1 MKRMR
6 LISKVLMASVL
17 PVAAGDEV
25 PSVFEGHRSVELTY
39 PQPLVSMTVVGN
51 GRGNDG
57 YNYSDEDLGRHL
69 FTITGDDKHKPITRW
84 TDQDELC
91 ISFPKGTSCATEYT
105 FRMKPGTTY
114 LGGEPV
120 PTEPV
125 KFRCPADKLEGKSFM
140 DARGLGVVVCPQQY
154 RTKESME
161 FSPST
166 PLRFVFR
173 KAKSSFWTGNT
184 YYVGRVEATVEPAYL
199 KQGIT
204 GASLGQLQQRGRK
217 VWSKLREDSP
227 LPGHVVVRP
236 VKPLSDDDEW
246 HLLVQPKEGQGFRG
260 DFPVCREVNPLP
272 ELGTGVKW
280 LADADKGYRLEVRF
294 SNPMSTVDMPAL
306 FDRMQ
311 LAVGTNAAK
320 PAGTGKKKLNLGG
333 CTLEFRYAGVLEM
346 EPVQHGWR
354 YDDDE
359 EEEEEEES
367 AFLGYVPQGQCM
379 GFVVEVSATAP
390 ALLDVVLPA
399 DTQSHLGFK
408 VAGEHRHRIALNPA
422 WPRLL
427 PESDVI
433 VPLKGERRLR
443 IPAANVSGVQVQAW
457 RLAHDMTASAF
468 RHELHDTS
476 GVAESKLRYDMVK
489 SRYRRGMEDSEAEE
503 AADARLSAARK
514 SEKWAAARSRMV
526 LKNATAFPGCR
537 VPALSDG
544 MLQSGEAVLRL
555 DDAIGREPLP
565 GMYLLRLESESNPQ
579 VRDALRQLKRAEESL
594 DSRRDVVVQVTDL
607 NVSFGEDAILVNHY
621 SDGRPVAEGT
631 ISWLDSEDKPRQ
643 LDIRNGIVWLPQDW
657 RGGVKVWVRSGA
669 DVVLV
674 RAPFSTRREFD
685 DPAES
690 SEKASA
696 LLVLDRPLYRPGDEV
711 HVRGVLRRLQV
722 DGSAALP
729 EEKTVSVKL
738 LHPNGEELESR
749 ELPLGD
755 FGAFE
760 TTFTLPT
767 GEDDVTGRYEVQVK
781 CGYFREST
789 AVRCEVFRRDA
800 FKVERKLDIDPVAP
814 ESFTLRVSAVDYSGT
829 PLSGARCKLVIS
841 GKQKKITLDA
851 EGKAV
856 VPCAVTE
863 TMRESQHIVVRGD
876 VVNDR
881 EEYVKIKEL
890 RQNIYPADFWIKCEG
905 MRIKLMDSRT
915 GKPLNREQ
923 TVQLKLVDNQEQCTP
938 GANGLGYCKER
949 EVALWS
955 GSLTVPANCELGLP
969 FPEEMEALLGKADWL
984 VATGRDAAGRCCETR
999 RRTWNFRTRDEVR
1012 PELKVTALDGAA
1024 ELLAELP
1031 HAGHAHVL
1039 VGCGQKLRH
1048 LTLPVQA
1055 GKQTYRVPLAEGE
1068 EGTLSFTL
1076 VLPGQKPGDVAVCT
1090 ESTCF
1095 VPINRYHLAVSLNLP
1110 QQVCRPAE
1118 TITLSG
1124 QVQADGKPAE
1134 AEVTL
1139 YAVDAGMLSVGH
1151 YDYPDPEAY
1160 FFTGDARRF
1169 SLVRSSSYGP
1179 YARESLLQFMPG
1191 FWRGDLVGGGYSL
1204 TPSVCIV
1211 PRGGLLIKGI
1221 ISGSGAMGITRK
1233 RKGIL
1238 TMLDDALS
1246 YGEQYQEAC
1255 AVAPAPV
1262 VPPGDEEAEERE
1274 GADEGPLYAAMPDA
1288 PGAAPRLRTNFAP
1301 VAVWKG
1307 ALRTDA
1313 KGEFSAQVT
1322 LPDTLTTYEVIA
1334 VAVDRSGK
1342 RFGSSRGEFT
1352 VAQPVMLTPG
1362 TPLFMSLGDE
1372 LRLPLSI
1379 VNNTDEAGTWCVTL
1393 EGAAAPQE
1401 ITLGARQSG
1410 TLFFDF
1416 KATAEGEQKLR
1427 WTAMG
1432 KPGSDAVQGEFAVRF
1447 PAPVLKETHRL
1458 TLAPGEAAVQL
1469 ATLLGSEVGTATR
1482 GELELVASANPLLHL
1497 AGAADFLLEYPY
1509 GCTEQRASA
1518 LIPWLLYEHLAPFCP
1533 KMAQTPPEDVKKVVQ
1548 KVIDELLPRQCED
1561 GGLSYWGGWNHSSL
1575 WATAHVGYVF
1585 KLAQEMGYE
1594 VPEDA
1599 MDKLYSYLW
1608 WTSASKESARTRFA
1622 IARTRGKTGQM
1633 KDILR
1638 EMLKEDE
1645 SRDWILRE
1653 TKSSLQ
1659 FMLSMLEN
1667 PDAADAAF
1675 RTWMRSVGRDHRHG
1689 TTQGNSWTLFA
1700 LVEYLNLKKE
1710 QGGTASLALQ
1720 DGSQMQLGKQ
1730 ATVVKLP
1737 WQPGQ
1742 EMKSLPTTLAAAGGT
1757 VYASLRV
1764 RALPSATDYPG
1775 VTERGLQVTRLY
1787 ETRSADGVWRP
1798 ASSFKVG
1805 DVVRVTLTCAK
1816 VADELK
1822 YLVLED
1828 YLPACMEAI
1837 NPNVPSQA
1845 VGLPALDWSQWFDH
1859 REYLA
1864 DRVRGFCTRWADRNL
1879 LNLRYYARVKRA
1891 GTSMAPPAQAQLM
1904 YEPQVYGLSPNAR
1917 IKSEP

>member
-25 PSVFEGHRSVELTY
+25 PSVVEGHRSVELTY

-51 GRGNDG
+51 GRGYDG
-57 YNYSDEDLGRHL
+57 YKYNDEDLGRHL
-69 FTITGDDKHKPITRW
+69 FTITGDDKHKPIARW

-105 FRMKPGTTY
+105 FQIKSGTTY
-114 LGGEPV
+114 LGGESV

-140 DARGLGVVVCPQQY
+140 DARGLGVVVCPHQY

-204 GASLGQLQQRGRK
+204 RISLEQLQRRGEK

-246 HLLVQPKEGQGFRG
+246 HLLVQPKEGQGFCG
-260 DFPVCREVNPLP
+260 DSPVCSAVNPLP

-280 LADADKGYRLEVRF
+280 QGDAARGYRLEVRF

-311 LAVGTNAAK
+311 LAVGTRAAK

-333 CTLEFRYAGVLEM
+333 CTMEFRYAGVLEM
-346 EPVQHGWR
+346 EPVRQGWR
-354 YDDDE
+354 YDDE
-359 EEEEEEES
+359 EEEDEGGA
-367 AFLGYVPQGQCM
+367 AFLSYVPQGQCM

-399 DTQSHLGFK
+399 DTKSYLGFK

-433 VPLKGERRLR
+433 VPLKGDRRLR
-443 IPAANVSGVQVQAW
+443 IPTTNVSGMQVQAW
-457 RLAHDMTASAF
+457 RLSHDMSATAFHNS
-468 RHELHDTS
+468 LLDTS
-476 GVAESKLRYDMVK
+476 ELAAAKLNYDLLHA
-489 SRYRRGMEDSEAEE
+489 RDWRGMTESDDIEYADECLS
-503 AADARLSAARK
+503 DARRK
-514 SEKWAAARSRMV
+514 AKRSAARSRLV
-526 LKNATAFPGCR
+526 LKNATPFPGCWL
-537 VPALSDG
+537 PSLSAG
-544 MLQSGEAVLRL
+544 MLQSGETVLRL
-555 DDAIGREPLP
+555 DDALGCIPRP
-565 GMYLLRLESESNPQ
+565 GMYLLRLSSETNPQ
-579 VRDALRQLKRAEESL
+579 VRSALRLMDRAEEML
-594 DSRRDVVVQVTDL
+594 DAQRDVVVQVTDL
-607 NVSFGEDAILVNHY
+607 NVCFGEDAILVNHY

-631 ISWLDSEDKPRQ
+631 ISWLDSKDKPRQ
-643 LDIRNGIVWLPQDW
+643 LDIRNGIAWLPQDW
-657 RGGVKVWVRSGA
+657 HGGVKAWVRSGA

-685 DPAES
+685 DPALS
-690 SEKASA
+690 SEKAST

-722 DGSAALP
+722 DGSAAIP

-760 TTFTLPT
+760 TSFTLPT

-781 CGYFREST
+781 CGYFRESA

-905 MRIKLMDSRT
+905 KRIKLVDSRT

-938 GANGLGYCKER
+938 GPNGLGYCKEQ

-999 RRTWNFRTRDEVR
+999 RQTWNFRTRDEVR

-1068 EGTLSFTL
+1068 EGTLSLTL
-1076 VLPGQKPGDVAVCT
+1076 VLPGQKPGDKAVCT

-1095 VPINRYHLAVSLNLP
+1095 VPIHRYHLAVSLNLP

-1160 FFTGDARRF
+1160 FFTDDARRF
-1169 SLVRSSSYGP
+1169 SLVRSSGYGP

-1233 RKGIL
+1233 LSRTLKS
-1238 TMLDDALS
+1238 LDVIDA
-1246 YGEQYQEAC
+1246 QYQAREA
-1255 AVAPAPV
+1255 APAPFACY
-1262 VPPGDEEAEERE
+1262 VPPGDEEAEEGE
-1274 GADEGPLYAAMPDA
+1274 GAEEGPLYAALPDA
-1288 PGAAPRLRTNFAP
+1288 PGVAPRLRTNFAP

-1313 KGEFSAQVT
+1313 SGHFSAQVT

-1379 VNNTDEAGTWCVTL
+1379 VNNTDEPGTWCVTL

-1401 ITLGARQSG
+1401 IMLGARQSG

-1427 WTAMG
+1427 WTAIG
-1432 KPGSDAVQGEFAVRF
+1432 KPGSDAVQGEFSVRF
-1447 PAPVLKETHRL
+1447 PAPVLKETHRF

-1497 AGAADFLLEYPY
+1497 AGAADFLLAYPY

-1667 PDAADAAF
+1667 PDAADDAF

-1710 QGGTASLALQ
+1710 QGGTAILALQ
-1720 DGSQMQLGKQ
+1720 DGLQMQLGKQ

-1742 EMKSLPTTLAAAGGT
+1742 EMKSLPTTLAAHNGT
-1757 VYASLRV
+1757 VYATLRV
-1764 RALPSATDYPG
+1764 RALPSVSDYPG
-1775 VTERGLQVTRLY
+1775 VTEHGLQVTRLY

-1798 ASSFKVG
+1798 ATSFKVG

-1845 VGLPALDWSQWFDH
+1845 VGLPELDWSQWFDH

-1864 DRVRGFCTRWADRNL
+1864 DRVRGFCTRWSDRNL